1 MKYNELT
8 DTLRAAY
15 SAKKEVT
22 AFVTFTTDSFTKD
35 YSRTARTYLFTS
47 NNKAF
52 MPNASGYSIFGRCL
66 DGTDL
71 GIRLES
77 YMRVEKGGK
86 DGWEIETCG
95 LVKYLLVSEH
105 NHHDM
110 KVIGSF
116 DTEKMANR
124 AMWQS
129 LATEIGCSEDELND
143 YIQEGDN
150 AHFEKFSAWFKA
162 SDNEMT
168 AWKIIP
174 LFLTGN
180 DLVMFPDNAEKGV

>member
-105 NHHDM
+105 NHDM

-116 DTEKMANR
+116 DSEKMANR

-150 AHFEKFSAWFKA
+150 AHFEKFSAWLKA
-162 SDNEMT
+162 SGNEKM